1 METLPWSSI
10 NCNRVCLWAADY
22 HLYSCIS
29 CFISRLNYLSRS
41 TQVPWLPL
49 EHLHNFPPKP
59 NKLAA
64 QELQL
69 QSVCVLVV
77 QSCPTLC
84 DPMDCSQPG
93 SSVHGIFQART
104 LELVAIPFSRIFLTQ
119 GSNLGLLHCRQIL
132 YHLSH
137 LGSMSKENFINK
149 KSLTNISYPGGW
161 HITVD

>member
-10 NCNRVCLWAADY
+10 SCNRVCSWAADY
-22 HLYSCIS
+22 HLHSCIS

-41 TQVPWLPL
+41 TQIPWLPL

-69 QSVCVLVV
+69 QSVCVCVLVV

-84 DPMDCSQPG
+84 DPVDYSPLG
-93 SSVHGIFQART
+93 SSVHGDSPGKNIGVGCLSFLQG
-104 LELVAIPFSRIFLTQ
+104 IFLNQ
-119 GSNLGLLHCRQIL
+119 RLNPGLL
-132 YHLSH
+132 
-137 LGSMSKENFINK
+137 
-149 KSLTNISYPGGW
+149 
-161 HITVD
+161 

>member
-10 NCNRVCLWAADY
+10 SCNRVCSWAADY
-22 HLYSCIS
+22 HLHSCIS

-41 TQVPWLPL
+41 TQIPWLPL

-69 QSVCVLVV
+69 QSVCVCVLVV

-84 DPMDCSQPG
+84 DPIDCSQPG
-93 SSVHGIFQART
+93 SSLSPWNFSGKNTGVGCHSLLQDLPDPGI
-104 LELVAIPFSRIFLTQ
+104 E
-119 GSNLGLLHCRQIL
+119 
-132 YHLSH
+132 
-137 LGSMSKENFINK
+137 LGSPALQAD
-149 KSLTNISYPGGW
+149 SLPSEPPGK
-161 HITVD
+161 HVKRKFY